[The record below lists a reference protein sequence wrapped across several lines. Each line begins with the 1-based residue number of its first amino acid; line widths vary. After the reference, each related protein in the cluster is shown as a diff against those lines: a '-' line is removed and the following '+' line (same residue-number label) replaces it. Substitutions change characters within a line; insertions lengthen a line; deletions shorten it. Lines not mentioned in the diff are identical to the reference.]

1 MRLVQGNEAVALA
14 AVHAGCNFYS
24 GYPITPATEI
34 MEMMAR
40 QMPKTG
46 GVFIQM
52 EDEIGSIAAAIGAA
66 WGGAKAM
73 TATSGPGFSL
83 MQENLGYACM
93 TQTPVVVVDSQ
104 RGGPSTGL
112 PTLPAQGEV
121 MQARYGTHG
130 DHEVIVLTASSV
142 VEAYRM
148 TVEAFN
154 LSETY
159 RVPAILLLDAVLS
172 HMRENVE
179 FPDVPVRE
187 RVKPV
192 IDEHFLPF
200 GPDAPF
206 VPFGSGHHTVV
217 TGMSHDETGLPKALA
232 GQAVQRILKGVAER
246 MRRDAR
252 EITFYHE
259 VSLDDADIVLLTYG
273 ITARAAREAVGL
285 LRQDG
290 VKAGLLDLQ
299 TLWPFPDWLVKEKT
313 EHAKAILVPE
323 LNLGQYVMPV
333 RATLEGRCPV
343 ESLGRMD
350 GELFTPEALVEA
362 AKRLASTVE
371 IGGVAHD

>member
-83 MQENLGYACM
+83 MQENIGYACM
-93 TQTPVVVVDSQ
+93 TQTPVVIVDSQ

-154 LSETY
+154 LAETY
-159 RVPAILLLDAVLS
+159 RLPVILLLDAVLS

-179 FPDVPVRE
+179 FPDVPVRQ
-187 RVKPV
+187 RQKPI
-192 IDEHFLPF
+192 IDENFLPF

-232 GQAVQRILKGVAER
+232 GQAVQRILQGVAER
-246 MRRDAR
+246 MRQDAR
-252 EITFYHE
+252 EITFYRE
-259 VSLDDADIVLLTYG
+259 VSLDDADIVLLTFG

-285 LRQDG
+285 LRADG
-290 VKAGLLDLQ
+290 LKAGLLDIQ
-299 TLWPFPDWLVKEKT
+299 TLWPFPDWLVQEKT
-313 EHAKAILVPE
+313 ANARGILVPE

-333 RATLEGRCPV
+333 RATIAGRCPV
-343 ESLGRMD
+343 EALGRMD
-350 GELFTPEALVEA
+350 GELFTPEALVDA
-362 AKRLASTVE
+362 AKKLAASVE

>member
-14 AVHAGCNFYS
+14 ALKAGCNFYS

-40 QMPKTG
+40 LMPKSG

-83 MQENLGYACM
+83 MQENIGYACM
-93 TQTPVVVVDSQ
+93 TQTPVVIVDSQ

-130 DHEVIVLTASSV
+130 DHEVIVLTAASV

-159 RVPAILLLDAVLS
+159 RMPVILLLDAVLS

-179 FPDVPVRE
+179 FPDVAVRE
-187 RVKPV
+187 RLLPV
-192 IDEHFLPF
+192 IDEHFQPF
-200 GPDAPF
+200 GVDAPF

-232 GQAVQRILKGVAER
+232 GHAVERMLKGLQNR
-246 MRRDAR
+246 LRQDAHD
-252 EITFYHE
+252 ITFYHE
-259 VSLDDADIVLLTYG
+259 VALDDAEIVLLTYG
-273 ITARAAREAVGL
+273 ITARAAREAVQM

-290 VKAGLLDLQ
+290 VRAGLLDLQ
-299 TLWPFPDWLVKEKT
+299 TLWPFPEWLVLEKT
-313 EHAKAILVPE
+313 KSAKAVLVPE
-323 LNLGQYVMPV
+323 LNLGQYVMAV
-333 RATLEGRCPV
+333 RATIAGRCPV
-343 ESLGRMD
+343 EPLGRCD
-350 GELFTPEALVEA
+350 GELFTPETLADA
-362 AKRLASTVE
+362 AKELARSVE

>member
-154 LSETY
+154 LSERY
-159 RVPAILLLDAVLS
+159 RLPVILLLDAVLS

-187 RVKPV
+187 RVMPT
-192 IDEHFLPF
+192 IDENFLPF

-232 GQAVQRILKGVAER
+232 GQAVQRILRGVQDRLAH
-246 MRRDAR
+246 DAR

-259 VSLDDADIVLLTYG
+259 MELADADIVLLTYG

-285 LRQDG
+285 LRADG

-299 TLWPFPDWLVKEKT
+299 TLWPFPEWLILEKT
-313 EHAKAILVPE
+313 QAAKAVLVPE
-323 LNLGQYVMPV
+323 LNLGQYVIPV
-333 RATLEGRCPV
+333 RAAIAGRCPV
-343 ESLGRMD
+343 ESLGRCD
-350 GELFTPEALVEA
+350 GELFTPEAMVEA
-362 AKRLASTVE
+362 AKALAHSLE